1 MFRKLQLSLLALFLL
16 PLSVFAQEVS
26 ISGVVTDANN
36 GDPLPGTNVIVVELQ
51 KGAAT
56 NIDGEYTINNVPSG
70 TYTLRANF
78 VGYQRFQTTIEV
90 GTSDVVLDIEL
101 SLDVVGLEDVVVTAQ
116 GIQREKRALGYA
128 VSTVNSDQVAGEGDS
143 DITRALKGSVPG
155 VNITQTSGVSGTA
168 TDIVIRGYNTL
179 TGSNQPLFIV
189 DGVQFN
195 ANTNAT
201 SSFVDGGALS
211 TSSRFLD
218 IDPNNIESISVLKGL
233 SATTIYGEQGRNGVV
248 LITTKNGSFSE
259 DQEPGFDITFDQS
272 LFTNQIASA
281 PDYQDT
287 YGGGFHQNF
296 GFFFSNWGPSFD
308 SDLSDNSL
316 FIREENGVNIL
327 EHPYAQFSSG
337 DLIAAFP
344 QFQPGGAQHEYAY
357 RAYDDPSEFFEDGT
371 VSQTSINI
379 SGGTQDVNL
388 NLNVG
393 YTDDDGFTPNNT
405 LKKTNV
411 GLGLNSKV
419 NERFTVRATGNIA
432 LTDLKTPPIA
442 SSFGSSASGAS
453 GGSIFGDVFY
463 TPRSVDLLNL
473 PFQNPVTGGSVY
485 YRSGNDIENPR
496 WVAENIFNT
505 DEVDRFFGKVE
516 ANYEILENLNVLWKL
531 GLDSYSELQSFGLNR
546 GGVNNPDL
554 TGGYYQTTNIN
565 QTIWDNNLQVNYAT
579 QLNEQFSLD
588 ALAGAQIVLDKFER
602 DGIGSQNQII
612 FDLFEHGNFTDP
624 SSSNFFSGADFQ
636 FRQTTETAGVFFQTQ
651 LGYNDYLYLT
661 LSGRND
667 WFSTLEE
674 DNRSIFYPSASV
686 SFIPTDFFEFD
697 TDMLNYLKI
706 RAGVGTSAG
715 APNPFGTRNVLSVNA
730 RSFIDTDGAV
740 VTTNAVSNQLG
751 NLDLEPELQTEFEVG
766 IESRLINNRVGLDV
780 SYYFR
785 TTEDLITN
793 ANLDPSTGFTGTL
806 VNIGEVEN
814 QGLEIA
820 LNATPFSGNFTW
832 NSTLNFFTDASE
844 VTDLGNDLDEIALSG
859 FTNLGNFAIE
869 GEPLNIIQGSRILR
883 NEDGRRI
890 IDENGDFVQDGEI
903 GIIGNP
909 TPKYTLSSINDFNYR
924 NFTLNVQVDYQQGG
938 DVYSTYI
945 ATLLARGI
953 TTDTDFDRQV
963 PVILPGVV
971 ENPDGSFRENDIQI
985 SSTQAYF
992 TNIGFGPD
1000 EVSVFDAT
1008 HIRLSEVSLSY
1019 NLPVTVIQNTPL
1031 KQVTLTASGFNLAY
1045 FAFNAPEGTNWDP
1058 NVSGTGAD
1066 NGRGFDFLAGPSS
1079 RRIGGSIRIR
1089 F

>member
-16 PLSVFAQEVS
+16 PLGVFAQEAS
-26 ISGVVTDANN
+26 ISGVVTDANS
-36 GDPLPGTNVIVVELQ
+36 GDPLPGTNVVIVELQ

-56 NIDGEYTINNVPSG
+56 NVDGEYTINNVPSG

-101 SLDVVGLEDVVVTAQ
+101 NLDVVGLEDVVVTAQ

-128 VSTVNSDQVAGEGDS
+128 VSTVKSEAVAGEGDS

-168 TDIVIRGYNTL
+168 TDIIIRGYNTL
-179 TGSNQPLFIV
+179 TGSNRPLFIV

-281 PDYQDT
+281 PDYQDK

-296 GFFFSNWGPSFD
+296 GFFFSNWGPAFD
-308 SDLSDNSL
+308 SDLSNNPL
-316 FIREENGVNIL
+316 FIREENGVNL
-327 EHPYAQFSSG
+327 LQHPYSRFSDG
-337 DLIAAFP
+337 DLKAAFP
-344 QFQPGGAQHEYAY
+344 QFQPGGEQHEYAY
-357 RAYDDPSEFFEDGT
+357 RAYDDPTDFFEDGT

-379 SGGTQDVNL
+379 AGGTQDVNL

-531 GLDSYSELQSFGLNR
+531 GLDSYTEFQSFGLNK

-554 TGGYYQTTNIN
+554 TGGYFQTTSIN
-565 QTIWDNNLQVNYAT
+565 QTIWDNNLQISYKT
-579 QLNEQFSLD
+579 QLNDEFSLD

-612 FDLFEHGNFTDP
+612 FDIFEHGNFTDP
-624 SSSNFFSGADFQ
+624 SSTNFFSGADFG
-636 FRQTTETAGVFFQTQ
+636 FRQRTETAGVFFQTQ
-651 LGYNDYLYLT
+651 VGYNDYLYLT

-667 WFSTLEE
+667 WFSTVEE

-697 TDMLNYLKI
+697 TNMLNYLKI
-706 RAGVGTSAG
+706 RAGIGTSAG
-715 APNPFGTRNVLSVNA
+715 APSPFGTRNVLGVNA
-730 RSFIDTDGAV
+730 RGFIDPDGAIL
-740 VTTNAVSNQLG
+740 TTNAVSNQLG
-751 NLDLEPELQTEFEVG
+751 NLDLEPELQTEYEVG

-780 SYYFR
+780 SYFFR

-806 VNIGEVEN
+806 INIGEVEN

-820 LNATPFSGNFTW
+820 LNVTPFSGNVTW
-832 NSTLNFFTDASE
+832 NSTLNFFTNSSE
-844 VTDLGNDLDEIALSG
+844 VTSLGNNLSEIALSG

-869 GEPLNIIQGSRILR
+869 GEPLNIIQGSTIARTP
-883 NEDGRRI
+883 DGRRI
-890 IDENGDFVQDGEI
+890 VDSNGDFLASGDVE
-903 GIIGNP
+903 IIGNP
-909 TPKYTLSSINDFNYR
+909 TPKYTLSSINDVNYR
-924 NFTLNVQVDYQQGG
+924 NFTLNVQVDYQHGG

-953 TTDTDFDRQV
+953 TTDTGFDRQV
-963 PVILPGVV
+963 PVILPGVRA
-971 ENPDGSFRENDIQI
+971 DGNGGFVENDIQI

-1008 HIRLSEVSLSY
+1008 HIRLAEVSLSY
-1019 NLPVTVIQNTPL
+1019 NLPVSVIQNTPL

-1045 FAFNAPEGTNWDP
+1045 FAFNAPDGTNWDP

-1066 NGRGFDFLAGPSS
+1066 NGLGFDFLAGPSA
-1079 RRIGGSIRIR
+1079 RRIGGSVRIR

>member
-16 PLSVFAQEVS
+16 PLGVFAQGVS

-36 GDPLPGTNVIVVELQ
+36 GDPLPGTNVIIVELQ

-56 NIDGEYTINNVPSG
+56 NIDGEYTINDVPSG

-90 GTSDVVLDIEL
+90 GNSDIVLDIEL
-101 SLDVVGLEDVVVTAQ
+101 ALDVVGLEDVVVTAQ

-128 VSTVNSDQVAGEGDS
+128 VSTVNSEDVAGEGDS

-168 TDIVIRGYNTL
+168 TDIIIRGYNTL
-179 TGSNQPLFIV
+179 TGSNRPLFIV

-201 SSFVDGGALS
+201 SNFADGGALQ

-248 LITTKNGSFSE
+248 LITTKNGSFTEES
-259 DQEPGFDITFDQS
+259 EPGFDITFDQS
-272 LFTNQIASA
+272 LFSNQIASA

-296 GFFFSNWGPSFD
+296 GFFFSNWGPAFD
-308 SDLSDNSL
+308 RDLSDNSL
-316 FIREENGVNIL
+316 FIRRENGVNIL
-327 EHPYAQFSSG
+327 EHPYSQFSNP

-344 QFQPGGAQHEYAY
+344 QFQPGGEQHEYEY
-357 RAYDDPSEFFEDGT
+357 RAYADPTDFFRDGT
-371 VSQTSINI
+371 VSQTSLNI

-393 YTDDDGFTPNNT
+393 YTDDEGFTPNNN
-405 LKKTNV
+405 LQKTNV
-411 GLGLNSKV
+411 GLGANVRLNEKLSV
-419 NERFTVRATGNIA
+419 SATSNIA
-432 LTDLKTPPIA
+432 LTDMKTPPIA
-442 SSFGSSASGAS
+442 PSFGSSAGGGST
-453 GGSIFGDVFY
+453 GSIFGDIFY
-463 TPRSVDLLNL
+463 TPRSVDLLGL

-496 WVAENIFNT
+496 WVSENIFST

-516 ANYEILENLNVLWKL
+516 ANYEIIDNLNIVYKL
-531 GLDSYSELQSFGLNR
+531 GLDSFSEDQTFGMNR
-546 GGVNNPDL
+546 GGVNNPSL
-554 TGGYYQTTNIN
+554 TGGYFQTVDITN
-565 QTIWDNNLQVNYAT
+565 TIWDNNLQLSYNK
-579 QLNEQFSLD
+579 QLNEEFSFDVLT
-588 ALAGAQIVLDKFER
+588 GGQIVIDKFQR

-624 SSSNFFSGADFQ
+624 SAQNFFSGADFGFQ
-636 FRQTTETAGVFFQTQ
+636 QRTTTAGLFFQTQ
-651 LGYNDYLYLT
+651 VGYNDYLYLT

-667 WFSTLEE
+667 WFSTVEE
-674 DNRSIFYPSASV
+674 DNRSIFYPSASI
-686 SFIPTDFFEFD
+686 SFIPTDVWEFND
-697 TDMLNYLKI
+697 SFLNYLKI

-715 APNPFGTRNVLSVNA
+715 APSPYGTRNVLGVNS
-730 RSFIDTDGAV
+730 RGFIDPSGAV
-740 VTTNAVSNQLG
+740 ITTNAVSNQLG

-793 ANLDPSTGFTGTL
+793 ANIDPSTGFTGTL

-820 LNATPFSGNFTW
+820 LNATPFSGDVTW
-832 NSTLNFFTDASE
+832 NSRLNFFTFATE
-844 VTDLGNDLDEIALSG
+844 VTDLGNNLEEIALSG
-859 FTNLGNFAIE
+859 FTTLGNFAIE
-869 GEPLNIIQGSRILR
+869 GEPLNIIQGSQIARTD
-883 NEDGRRI
+883 DGRRI
-890 IDENGDFVQDGEI
+890 VDSNGEFLSTGEI

-909 TPKYTLSSINDFNYR
+909 VPEYTLSSINTVQYK
-924 NFTLNVQVDYQQGG
+924 NFSLNFQVDYQQGG

-945 ATLLARGI
+945 GTLLARGI

-963 PVILPGVV
+963 PVILPGVKA
-971 ENPDGSFRENDIQI
+971 DGNGGFVENDIQI

-992 TNIGFGPD
+992 SNIGFGPD

-1008 HIRLSEVSLSY
+1008 HLRLSELSLSY
-1019 NLPVTVIQNTPL
+1019 NLPVTLIQNTPL
-1031 KQVTLTASGFNLAY
+1031 KQVTLTASGFNLWY

-1058 NVSGTGAD
+1058 NVSSTGAD
-1066 NGRGFDFLAGPSS
+1066 NGLGFDFLAGPSA
-1079 RRIGGSIRIR
+1079 RRIGGSVRIR